1 MRDRGLCP
9 DFSLA
14 FYREQAVA
22 DVFLNQGA
30 HAIRIAGDVGVSE
43 CGDDFGRKGGL
54 GRGDQGEQLDALSR
68 ADGLFVGY
76 VLEVPVDYPEA
87 HLPEQATW

>member
-1 MRDRGLCP
+1 ML
-9 DFSLA
+9 
-14 FYREQAVA
+14 YREQAVA

-30 HAIRIAGDVGVSE
+30 HAVCIAGDVGVSQR
-43 CGDDFGRKGGL
+43 GDDFGRKGGFGL
-54 GRGDQGEQLDALSR
+54 GEQGEQFYALSR

-87 HLPEQATW
+87 HLPEQAAW